1 MLFLTLFF
9 FLEIFFF
16 FFLHSSVLPLLKVH
30 DDTGG
35 WDDPAPTHTQGT
47 GAGSSATAMS
57 KASRSSSTG
66 NSSSVPSADLAGKSL
81 NRFSPFVKSGAEEF
95 VLANAKNPGV
105 EDVQLV
111 ITVSPFLSFWLKSL
125 VDTPF
130 KLDSDV
136 ISGAA
141 G

>member
-1 MLFLTLFF
+1 LKFF
-9 FLEIFFF
+9 FLSS
-16 FFLHSSVLPLLKVH
+16 FLPSSVLPLLKVQ
-30 DDTGG
+30 DDIGG
-35 WDDPAPTHTQGT
+35 WDDPAPTPTRRGT
-47 GAGSSATAMS
+47 AVSN
-57 KASRSSSTG
+57 RPFSTG

-81 NRFSPFVKSGAEEF
+81 NLFSPFVKSGAQEF
-95 VLANAKNPGV
+95 VLAKVQNPGV

-125 VDTPF
+125 VDTPS